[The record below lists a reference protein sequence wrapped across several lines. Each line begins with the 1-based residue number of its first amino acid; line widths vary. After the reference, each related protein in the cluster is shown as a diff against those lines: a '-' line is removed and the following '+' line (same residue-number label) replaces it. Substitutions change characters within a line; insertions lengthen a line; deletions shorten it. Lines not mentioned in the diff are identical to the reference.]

1 MMPARHSRLILIAT
15 VALITLLG
23 TALGAQDTPP
33 RDPEVVRERLEE
45 LRGRME
51 EVQARLARDTRR
63 RDELAGEL
71 ADAEKRLGRIAGS
84 LRDIEQQLS
93 ATRERLTDLESRR
106 QALRASLGK
115 QRSSLADSVRS
126 AYAMGRQERLK
137 MLLNQESVAE
147 AGRVMAYYRYLHQA
161 RVSKI
166 EAVTDQLEQLARVES
181 DIVKRET
188 ELADLRERRALELEA
203 EQAAVAQ
210 RQQVLASIRE
220 RVAERG
226 QTLAA
231 LKRDE
236 ESLESLLEEIE
247 SALADVPQ
255 EIDKPFGGLRG
266 ELGWPLEGERKAR
279 ADGRGLLIPAESGAR
294 VRAVAPGRVA
304 YADWLR
310 GYGLLIILDHGDGY
324 MTLYAHHHTLYRN
337 VGDWVS
343 AGESLGEVG
352 ASGGREEPA
361 LYFELRQDGEPIQA
375 RAWLKPTSG

>member
-1 MMPARHSRLILIAT
+1 MLKKHFRL
-15 VALITLLG
+15 ALIIVLAMAALWA
-23 TALGAQDTPP
+23 TALSAQDAPP
-33 RDPEVVRERLEE
+33 QDPEVVRERLEQ

-71 ADAEKRLGRIAGS
+71 ADADKRLGRIAGA
-84 LRDIEQQLS
+84 LRDIEQRLS
-93 ATRERLTDLESRR
+93 AARERLADLESERR
-106 QALRASLGK
+106 ELRASLAG

-147 AGRVMAYYRYLHQA
+147 AGRVMAYYRYLHRA

-166 EAVTDQLEQLARVES
+166 ESVSDELEQLARVEA
-181 DIVKRET
+181 DIVEREA

-203 EQAAVAQ
+203 EQAAVAE
-210 RQQVLASIRE
+210 RRRVLASIRE
-220 RVAERG
+220 RVAERD

-236 ESLESLLEEIE
+236 QALESLLEEIE
-247 SALADVPQ
+247 DALADVPR
-255 EIDKPFGGLRG
+255 EIDEPFGGLRG
-266 ELGWPLEGERKAR
+266 ELGWPLEGSREVE

-304 YADWLR
+304 YAEWLR

-324 MTLYAHHHTLYRN
+324 MTLYAHQHTLYRN

-343 AGESLGEVG
+343 AGEPLGEVG

-361 LYFELRQDGEPIQA
+361 LYFELRQDGEPVQA
-375 RAWLKPTSG
+375 RAWLKPASG